1 MGRVVRSLLKL
12 PAVKRVMLRLA
23 NAEAAISRQQAQ
35 LAELGGLAQRLSAE
49 EANHRALLAEVAQH
63 MPPERRA
70 EVEAAISEQQAQL
83 GRMNERIQRLIADEA
98 RHRALLAEVAE
109 HLPPARRAE
118 LEATI
123 QGQQA
128 GLRTLNGT
136 IEKQQAELRTLN
148 ATIEKQQADL
158 GTLTSTIQAQ
168 QAQLGPLNDRVQQL
182 SAGQD
187 SQRALLGEVAQHLPP
202 AQRAN
207 LEATLHGQQLQLGA
221 LNATMHANQIQ
232 LTSLN
237 ETVQRLSTEAV
248 SQRELLSGIPAQATA
263 PQLARLEATVVEQQ
277 AKLATLSDLVH
288 QSGAARQEQQ
298 ALAATNAQ
306 LMQENRLLRVGHGA
320 TFEEIAAT
328 GKASTGEPY
337 RFEEL
342 LALQD
347 APKGSAPAA
356 PPLVHIHVPKAAG
369 TTLNS
374 ILMRNYK
381 YRADS
386 YGTNFFPRYFP
397 SEFLSLVEAPATE
410 DDRIRPM
417 FFTGHIGLENELLQ
431 RMPVRYAAITMLRNP
446 VSRIISHY
454 RFNSTAPSI
463 FQTAIQEHQLDVVEY
478 FHRFR
483 SAIPLQWEY
492 FAARSKGN
500 GEGSPRRVTEALR
513 NLEEM
518 ISIFGIQDEFDEFVV
533 LLAEL
538 LGLPDVFY
546 MPLNKTPENAAAVTK
561 KQIDAL
567 RKLLADDIAFY
578 EQAVKLYRRRTEA
591 LPFDLAA
598 RVKEFEQDKKS
609 YLKLRA
615 RQRHPWNG
623 SYS

>member
-23 NAEAAISRQQAQ
+23 NAEAAITRQQAQ
-35 LAELGGLAQRLSAE
+35 LAELGGQAQRLSAD

-83 GRMNERIQRLIADEA
+83 GRMNERIQRLVADEA

-109 HLPPARRAE
+109 QMPPARLAE

-128 GLRTLNGT
+128 
-136 IEKQQAELRTLN
+136 E
-148 ATIEKQQADL
+148 L
-158 GTLTSTIQAQ
+158 GTLTATIQTQ
-168 QAQLGPLNDRVQQL
+168 QAELGPLNDRVQQL
-182 SAGQD
+182 SVAQD
-187 SQRALLGEVAQHLPP
+187 GQRALLGEVSQHLPP

-237 ETVQRLSTEAV
+237 EIVQRLSTEAG
-248 SQRELLSGIPAQATA
+248 SQRDLLSGVPAQVTA
-263 PQLARLEATVVEQQ
+263 PQLAGLEATIADQQ
-277 AKLATLSDLVH
+277 AKLGTLSDLVH

-306 LMQENRLLRVGHGA
+306 LAQENRLLKVGHGA
-320 TFEEIAAT
+320 TFEELAAR
-328 GKASTGEPY
+328 GKASTGAPY
-337 RFEEL
+337 RFDDL
-342 LALQD
+342 LSLRD
-347 APKGSAPAA
+347 APKGAAPSV
-356 PPLVHIHVPKAAG
+356 PPLVHLHVPKAAG

-386 YGTNFFPRYFP
+386 YGTDFFPRYFP
-397 SEFLSLVEAPATE
+397 SEFLSLVEAPPTD

-417 FFTGHIGLENELLQ
+417 FFTGHIGLGNELFQ
-431 RMPVRYAAITMLRNP
+431 RMPVRYVAITILRNP

-463 FQTAIQEHQLDVVEY
+463 FQTAIQEHRLDVVEY

-492 FAARSKGN
+492 FSPGNNGDAEGRAR
-500 GEGSPRRVTEALR
+500 RATEALH
-513 NLEEM
+513 NLDEM
-518 ISIFGIQDEFDEFVV
+518 VSIFGIQDEFDEFVV

-546 MPLNKTPENAAAVTK
+546 VPLNKTPENAAKVTK
-561 KQIDAL
+561 KQIDEL

-578 EQAVKLYRRRTEA
+578 EGATKLYRQRTEA
-591 LPFDLAA
+591 LTFDLAA
-598 RVKEFEQDKKS
+598 RVKEFDQEKKS
-609 YLKLRA
+609 YLKLRGH
-615 RQRHPWNG
+615 RKHPWNG